1 MLEKITAMTIAL
13 TVIGTA
19 NADEPAKHDFHQLHR
34 LSTALQDFNFPENG
48 PKRITVW
55 LQGGGKGVS
64 ATIDS
69 NEVSLTQAINAWAA
83 DDINDMDL
91 GNVVVLSDGGRT
103 IRFIDYKAAGAATNS
118 PLVLRRGDV
127 VILLVPQQGR

>member
-1 MLEKITAMTIAL
+1 MLEKITAMAIVL
-13 TVIGTA
+13 TVIGMA

-48 PKRITVW
+48 PKLITVW
-55 LQGGGKGVS
+55 LQGSGKGVS
-64 ATIDS
+64 STFDS
-69 NEVSLTQAINAWAA
+69 NEISLTQAINAWA
-83 DDINDMDL
+83 DDIDNMDL

-103 IRFIDYKAAGAATNS
+103 IRFIEYKAGGSGTNS